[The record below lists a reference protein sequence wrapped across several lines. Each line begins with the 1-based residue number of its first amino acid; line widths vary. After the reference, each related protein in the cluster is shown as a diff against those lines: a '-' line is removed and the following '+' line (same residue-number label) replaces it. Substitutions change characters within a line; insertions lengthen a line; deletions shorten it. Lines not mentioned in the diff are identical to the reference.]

1 MNKNRKILLLFSL
14 LLTILLFSSVNTF
27 AQIIDPGCDPAD
39 PACPIDGG
47 LSFLIAAGLGIGARK
62 AFKKKG

>member
-1 MNKNRKILLLFSL
+1 MNKLNKVQLVLVMFVIAFFLFPL
-14 LLTILLFSSVNTF
+14 ISS

-47 LSFLIAAGLGIGARK
+47 LSVLIATGIGLGARK
-62 AFKKKG
+62 AMRKK